1 MRMTI
6 ARCSVALM
14 FVMAITT
21 VVSTQ
26 QRQGTGDEQR
36 LLQLERDWAQA
47 MIKGDVGF
55 MERTAHPD
63 YTFVS
68 PDGRLVTRSE
78 DLADLKSGAYKAES
92 ATVDD
97 VKVRVYGGDTAVVT
111 GRTVLKGT
119 YKGQD
124 ISGEYRF
131 TDTFVKDKGE
141 WRCVATQSTRVA
153 KQP

>member
-1 MRMTI
+1 MRVAI
-6 ARCSVALM
+6 ARCSVVLM
-14 FVMAITT
+14 VMLAATT
-21 VVSTQ
+21 IASTSQ
-26 QRQGTGDEQR
+26 SAGDEQR
-36 LLQLERDWAQA
+36 LTQIERDWAQA
-47 MIKGDVGF
+47 MVKGDVGF

-78 DLADLKSGAYKAES
+78 DIADLKSGAFKAES
-92 ATVDD
+92 ASVLDL
-97 VKVRVYGGDTAVVT
+97 KVRIYGGDTAVVT
-111 GRTVLKGT
+111 GRNVLKGT

-124 ISGEYRF
+124 VSGEYLF
-131 TDTFVKDKGE
+131 TDTFLKDQGE

>member
-1 MRMTI
+1 MRVAI

-14 FVMAITT
+14 LVLAATT
-21 VVSTQ
+21 VASTQ
-26 QRQGTGDEQR
+26 QRQSAGDEQR
-36 LLQLERDWAQA
+36 LTQIERDWAQA
-47 MIKGDVGF
+47 MVKGDVGF

-78 DLADLKSGAYKAES
+78 DLADLKSGAFKAES
-92 ATVDD
+92 ASVHD
-97 VKVRVYGGDTAVVT
+97 VKVRIYGGDTAVVT
-111 GRTVLKGT
+111 GRNVLKGT

-131 TDTFVKDKGE
+131 TDTFLKDQGE